1 MSYREV
7 LYGEE
12 AVILKL
18 RSLYETF
25 GYKKYSMSKFEE
37 YDLYLENKSFLPNGN
52 ILAFHSPSGKLLAL
66 KPDITLSIV
75 KNAKGKHGAAER
87 VYYAENVYR
96 ASKGDNEIK
105 EIMQVGLEYI
115 GEVDTYTSGEVISLA
130 VKSLRSVSENYIL
143 GISHMGFITGLIEGY
158 GLSLSLREKLLKLI
172 SDKNTHG
179 IEAFCREQGLER
191 ALYENLAVACGI
203 CGDFESS
210 LEKAELIATNPV
222 TKAALDELRGIFS
235 VVKALG
241 AEKNVVLDLS
251 VLNTID
257 YYNGVIFQ
265 GFIEGVP
272 CNILSG
278 GRYDKLVEKLGKSGG
293 AIGFAVYIDLIE
305 RYCKNDREY
314 DVDTVVV
321 CGDTDAQLIAAE
333 VARLTAEGK
342 SVSVV
347 KCDDGTLKYREK
359 VIIREVG
366 ANG

>member
-1 MSYREV
+1 MSFREV

-18 RSLYETF
+18 RSLYESF

-75 KNAKGKHGAAER
+75 KNAKAKVGTAER

-96 ASKGDNEIK
+96 ASKDDNEIK

-115 GEVDTYTSGEVISLA
+115 GDVDTYTSGEVIALA

-143 GISHMGFITGLIEGY
+143 SVSHMGFITGLIDCY
-158 GLSLSLREKLLKLI
+158 GVNFSLREKLLKLI

-179 IEAFCREQGLER
+179 IK
-191 ALYENLAVACGI
+191 ALCEENMINPELCEKLSAACGI

-210 LEKAELIATNPV
+210 LDKAAKIATNSS

-241 AEKNVVLDLS
+241 AEENVVLDLS

-257 YYNGVIFQ
+257 YYTGVIFQ

-321 CGDTDAQLIAAE
+321 YGENAAGLIATE
-333 VARLTAEGK
+333 VNKLVSEGK
-342 SVSVV
+342 SVRVV
-347 KCDDGTLKYREK
+347 KNDDGTLKYREK
-359 VIIREVG
+359 VVLKEVV

>member
-37 YDLYLENKSFLPNGN
+37 YDLYLENKSFLLSSN

-75 KNAKGKHGAAER
+75 KNAKGKVGTAER

-96 ASKGDNEIK
+96 ASKDDHEIK

-115 GEVDTYTSGEVISLA
+115 GEVDTYISGEVISLA
-130 VKSLRSVSENYIL
+130 VKSLRSISENYIVSV
-143 GISHMGFITGLIEGY
+143 SHMGFVTGLIDEY
-158 GLSLSLREKLLKLI
+158 GVSFSLREKLLRLI

-179 IEAFCREQGLER
+179 IKALCEEHKIDSR
-191 ALYENLAVACGI
+191 LYERLEIACGI
-203 CGDFESS
+203 CGDFESN
-210 LEKAELIATNPV
+210 LKKAEKIAVNSA

-241 AEKNVVLDLS
+241 AEENVVLDLS

-305 RYCKNDREY
+305 RYCKSDREY
-314 DVDTVVV
+314 DVDVLVVYGGEDV
-321 CGDTDAQLIAAE
+321 QELALKVAE
-333 VARLTAEGK
+333 LTANGE

-347 KCDDGTLKYREK
+347 KNDDGSLKYRKK
-359 VIIREVG
+359 VVVQEVEV
-366 ANG
+366 NG